1 LARSWWAMSEL
12 SPDEPSIATAG
23 ADPGERNAAAHEA
36 RGAKTN
42 LLRRDWIA
50 QARAVRIDDE
60 IARRGIKLKGRS
72 PERCGPCPKCG
83 GTDRF
88 AINTT
93 KQIWNCRG
101 CQRGGDVISLV
112 QHLDGCT
119 FAAAVATLSRQA
131 PTGRDI
137 GKNAKPDLPN
147 RVLKTHGEKSC
158 NSDGERA
165 REALAIWSA
174 ARDPQDT
181 PAWKYLFRRG
191 VVLEALPSRIN
202 EALRFHP
209 DCPWHDERRMCLV
222 ALWTDTISGE
232 ARAIHRRV
240 ITPDGGKLGH
250 WRAWGPTTGCVIRL
264 WPDDDVSQSLVL
276 GEGVETVLAAAT
288 RIAHRGTLLQPAW
301 AAGDAGH
308 VGAFPTL
315 SGVEALTLLVDAD
328 ENGIGQSRAA
338 ECTRLWTAAG
348 RQVVRLTP
356 RLVGADFND
365 LIEVR
370 S

>member
-1 LARSWWAMSEL
+1 MSEL
-12 SPDEPSIATAG
+12 SPDEPSIAA
-23 ADPGERNAAAHEA
+23 AVAHPISRKPAAHA
-36 RGAKTN
+36 AHGTKTN

-50 QARAVRIDDE
+50 RARAVRIEDE
-60 IARRGIKLKGRS
+60 IAQRGVKLNGRG

-88 AINTT
+88 AINTS

-112 QHLDGCT
+112 QHLDGSD
-119 FAAAVATLSRQA
+119 FDAAIATLSGEG
-131 PTGRDI
+131 PTGWGIDENAAPGLLNRD
-137 GKNAKPDLPN
+137 
-147 RVLKTHGEKSC
+147 LKTHGENSC

-174 ARDPQDT
+174 ARDPQGT

-191 VVLEALPSRIN
+191 VAIEALPSRIN

-209 DCPWHDERRMCLV
+209 NCPWHDERRMCLV
-222 ALWTDTISGE
+222 ALWSDIISGE
-232 ARAIHRRV
+232 PRAIHRRA
-240 ITPDGGKLGH
+240 IMPDGEHLGH
-250 WRAWGPTTGCVIRL
+250 WRAWGPTAGCVIRL
-264 WPDDDVSQSLVL
+264 WPDDEVSQALVL

-301 AAGDAGH
+301 GAGDAGH
-308 VGAFPTL
+308 ISAFPAL
-315 SGVEALTLLVDAD
+315 SGVEVLTLLVDAD
-328 ENGIGQSRAA
+328 ENGIGQRRAA
-338 ECTRLWTAAG
+338 ECARRWTAGG
-348 RQVVRLTP
+348 REVVRLTP
-356 RLVGADFND
+356 RLVGSDFND

>member
-1 LARSWWAMSEL
+1 MNLRK
-12 SPDEPSIATAG
+12 
-23 ADPGERNAAAHEA
+23 AHS
-36 RGAKTN
+36 N
-42 LLRRDWIA
+42 LLRCDWIA
-50 QARAVRIDDE
+50 QARAVRIEQE
-60 IARRGIKLKGRS
+60 IARRGIKLNGRG

-88 AINTT
+88 AINTN

-101 CQRGGDVISLV
+101 CQRGGDVISLL

-119 FAAAVATLSRQA
+119 FDGAVATLSRQD
-131 PTGRDI
+131 PTRGGN
-137 GKNAKPDLPN
+137 GKNPTPDLP
-147 RVLKTHGEKSC
+147 RGRSSCKS
-158 NSDGERA
+158 DVERA

-174 ARDPQDT
+174 AREPQGT
-181 PAWKYLFRRG
+181 PAWRYLFRRG
-191 VVLEALPSRIN
+191 VALEALPSRIN
-202 EALRFHP
+202 EVLRFHR

-232 ARAIHRRV
+232 ARAIHRRP
-240 ITPDGGKLGH
+240 ITPDGENLGH

-264 WPDDDVSQSLVL
+264 WPDDEVTQHLVL

-308 VGAFPTL
+308 IGAFPAL

-328 ENGIGQSRAA
+328 ENGIGQCRAA
-338 ECTRLWTAAG
+338 ECARRWTAAD
-348 RQVVRLTP
+348 RQVTRLTP
-356 RLVGADFND
+356 RLVGADFNN
-365 LIEVR
+365 LIEVG

>member
-1 LARSWWAMSEL
+1 MNLRKA
-12 SPDEPSIATAG
+12 P
-23 ADPGERNAAAHEA
+23 N
-36 RGAKTN
+36 N
-42 LLRRDWIA
+42 LLRRAWIA
-50 QARAVRIDDE
+50 QARAVRIEDE
-60 IARRGIKLKGRS
+60 IAGRGIKLNGRG

-88 AINTT
+88 AINTS
-93 KQIWNCRG
+93 KQIWNCRS

-112 QHLDGCT
+112 QHLDRCT
-119 FAAAVATLSRQA
+119 FDAAVATLSRQDS
-131 PTGRDI
+131 TGCGI
-137 GKNAKPDLPN
+137 GKNAAPELPN
-147 RVLKTHGEKSC
+147 RGLKTQERSSC
-158 NSDGERA
+158 NNDVERA
-165 REALAIWSA
+165 RAALAIWST
-174 ARDPQDT
+174 AREPQGT
-181 PAWKYLFRRG
+181 PAWTYLFRRG
-191 VVLEALPSRIN
+191 IALEALPSRIT

-232 ARAIHRRV
+232 ARAIHRRA
-240 ITPDGGKLGH
+240 ITPDGEKLGH
-250 WRAWGPTTGCVIRL
+250 WRAWGPTMGCVIRL
-264 WPDDDVSQSLVL
+264 WPDDEVSQDLVL

-308 VGAFPTL
+308 IGAFPAL

-328 ENGIGQSRAA
+328 ENGIGQCRAA
-338 ECTRLWTAAG
+338 ECARRWAAAG
-348 RQVVRLTP
+348 RQVIRLTP

-365 LIEVR
+365 LIEVG

>member
-1 LARSWWAMSEL
+1 MNLRKAS
-12 SPDEPSIATAG
+12 
-23 ADPGERNAAAHEA
+23 N
-36 RGAKTN
+36 N
-42 LLRRDWIA
+42 LLRRAWIG
-50 QARAVRIDDE
+50 QARAIRIEDE
-60 IARRGIKLKGRS
+60 IAGRGIKLNGRG

-88 AINTT
+88 AINTS

-112 QHLDGCT
+112 QHLNGCT
-119 FAAAVATLSRQA
+119 FDAAVATLSRRDR
-131 PTGRDI
+131 TGCGI
-137 GKNAKPDLPN
+137 GKNAAPDRPN
-147 RVLKTHGEKSC
+147 RGLKTHGQSSC
-158 NSDGERA
+158 NSDVEPA
-165 REALAIWSA
+165 RTALAIWSA
-174 ARDPQDT
+174 ARELQGT
-181 PAWKYLFRRG
+181 PAWTYLFRRG
-191 VVLEALPSRIN
+191 IALEALPSRIN

-232 ARAIHRRV
+232 ARAIHRRA
-240 ITPDGGKLGH
+240 IRSDGENLGH
-250 WRAWGPTTGCVIRL
+250 WRTWGPTKGCVIRL
-264 WPDDDVSQSLVL
+264 WPDDEVSQHLVL

-308 VGAFPTL
+308 MGAFPAL

-328 ENGIGQSRAA
+328 ENGIGQCRAA
-338 ECTRLWTAAG
+338 ECARRWTAAG
-348 RQVVRLTP
+348 RQAIRLTP

-365 LIEVR
+365 LVEVR

>member
-1 LARSWWAMSEL
+1 MNWRQ
-12 SPDEPSIATAG
+12 
-23 ADPGERNAAAHEA
+23 AHN
-36 RGAKTN
+36 N

-60 IARRGIKLKGRS
+60 IARRGIKLNGRG

-88 AINTT
+88 AINTN

-112 QHLDGCT
+112 QHLDGST
-119 FAAAVATLSRQA
+119 FGAAVATLSRQD
-131 PTGRDI
+131 PTRCGI
-137 GKNAKPDLPN
+137 GKNAIPDQPN
-147 RVLKTHGEKSC
+147 RILKTHRRSC
-158 NSDGERA
+158 CDVECT

-174 ARDPQDT
+174 ACEPQGT
-181 PAWKYLFRRG
+181 PGWKYLFRRG
-191 VVLEALPSRIN
+191 VALKALPSRIN

-209 DCPWHDERRMCLV
+209 DCPWRDERRMCLV
-222 ALWTDTISGE
+222 ALWTETISGE
-232 ARAIHRRV
+232 ARAIHRRP
-240 ITPDGGKLGH
+240 ITPDGENLAH

-264 WPDDDVSQSLVL
+264 WPDDEVSQDLVL

-308 VGAFPTL
+308 IGAFPAL

-328 ENGIGQSRAA
+328 ENGIGQCRAA
-338 ECTRLWTAAG
+338 ECARRWTAVG
-348 RQVVRLTP
+348 RQVIRLTP
-356 RLVGADFND
+356 RVVGADFND
-365 LIEVR
+365 LIEVG

>member
-1 LARSWWAMSEL
+1 MNLRR
-12 SPDEPSIATAG
+12 PH
-23 ADPGERNAAAHEA
+23 N
-36 RGAKTN
+36 N

-60 IARRGIKLKGRS
+60 IARRRIKLKGRG

-88 AINTT
+88 AINTN

-119 FAAAVATLSRQA
+119 FDAAVATLSRHD
-131 PTGRDI
+131 PTGSGN
-137 GKNAKPDLPN
+137 GKNAAPDLRN
-147 RVLKTHGEKSC
+147 RVSKTHRRSSC
-158 NSDGERA
+158 NSDVERA

-174 ARDPQDT
+174 ARDPQGT
-181 PAWKYLFRRG
+181 PAWTYLLRRG
-191 VVLEALPSRIN
+191 VALEALPSRIN

-209 DCPWHDERRMCLV
+209 DCPWHDQRRMCVV

-232 ARAIHRRV
+232 ARAIHRRP
-240 ITPDGGKLGH
+240 ITPDGENLEH

-264 WPDDDVSQSLVL
+264 WPDDEVSDLVL

-308 VGAFPTL
+308 IGAFPVL

-328 ENGIGQSRAA
+328 ENGIGQCRAA
-338 ECTRLWTAAG
+338 ECARRWTAEG
-348 RQVVRLTP
+348 REVIRLTP

-365 LIEVR
+365 LIEVG

>member
-1 LARSWWAMSEL
+1 MNLRKA
-12 SPDEPSIATAG
+12 P
-23 ADPGERNAAAHEA
+23 N
-36 RGAKTN
+36 N
-42 LLRRDWIA
+42 LLRRAWIA
-50 QARAVRIDDE
+50 QARAVRIEDE
-60 IARRGIKLKGRS
+60 IAGRGIKLNGRG

-88 AINTT
+88 AINTS

-119 FAAAVATLSRQA
+119 FDAASATLSRQD
-131 PTGRDI
+131 PTGCGI
-137 GKNAKPDLPN
+137 GKNAAPDLPN
-147 RVLKTHGEKSC
+147 RVLKPHRRSCCKSV
-158 NSDGERA
+158 ERA

-174 ARDPQDT
+174 AREPQDT
-181 PAWKYLFRRG
+181 PAWKYLLRRG
-191 VVLEALPSRIN
+191 IALEALPSRIN
-202 EALRFHP
+202 EVLRFHP
-209 DCPWHDERRMCLV
+209 DCPWRDERRMCLV

-232 ARAIHRRV
+232 ARAIHRRP
-240 ITPDGGKLGH
+240 ITPDGENLGH

-264 WPDDDVSQSLVL
+264 WPDDEVTQHLVL

-308 VGAFPTL
+308 IGAFPAL

-328 ENGIGQSRAA
+328 ENGIGQRGTA
-338 ECTRLWTAAG
+338 ECARRWTAAG
-348 RQVVRLTP
+348 RQVIRLTP
-356 RLVGADFND
+356 HLVGADFND
-365 LIEVR
+365 LIEVG

>member
-1 LARSWWAMSEL
+1 MNLRK
-12 SPDEPSIATAG
+12 
-23 ADPGERNAAAHEA
+23 AHN
-36 RGAKTN
+36 N
-42 LLRRDWIA
+42 LLRRDWIT
-50 QARAVRIDDE
+50 QARAVRIEDE
-60 IARRGIKLKGRS
+60 IARRGIKLNGRG

-88 AINTT
+88 AINTS
-93 KQIWNCRG
+93 KQAWHCRG
-101 CQRGGDVISLV
+101 CHRGGDVISFV
-112 QHLDGCT
+112 QHLDRCT
-119 FAAAVATLSRQA
+119 FDDAVATLSRRD
-131 PTGRDI
+131 PTGC
-137 GKNAKPDLPN
+137 GHPKNAAPDLPN
-147 RVLKTHGEKSC
+147 RVLKTHRRSC
-158 NSDGERA
+158 DVERA
-165 REALAIWSA
+165 REAPAIWSA
-174 ARDPQDT
+174 AREPQGT
-181 PAWKYLFRRG
+181 PAWMYLFRRG
-191 VVLEALPSRIN
+191 VALEALPSRIN

-232 ARAIHRRV
+232 ARAIHRRP
-240 ITPDGGKLGH
+240 ITPDGENLGH

-264 WPDDDVSQSLVL
+264 WPDDEVSQDLVL

-308 VGAFPTL
+308 VGAFPAL

-328 ENGIGQSRAA
+328 ENGIGQCRAA
-338 ECTRLWTAAG
+338 ECARRWTAAG
-348 RQVVRLTP
+348 RQVIRLTP

-365 LIEVR
+365 LVEVG

>member
-1 LARSWWAMSEL
+1 MSEL
-12 SPDEPSIATAG
+12 SPDEPSIAA
-23 ADPGERNAAAHEA
+23 AVAHPSSRKPAAHA
-36 RGAKTN
+36 AHGTKTN

-50 QARAVRIDDE
+50 QARTVRIEDE
-60 IARRGIKLKGRS
+60 IARRGLKLSGRG
-72 PERCGPCPKCG
+72 PERYGPCPKCG

-88 AINTT
+88 AINSS

-112 QHLDGCT
+112 QHLDACT
-119 FAAAVATLSRQA
+119 FAAAVATLSRQD
-131 PTGRDI
+131 PPGRDI

-147 RVLKTHGEKSC
+147 RVLKTRWRSCCKS
-158 NSDGERA
+158 DVERA

-174 ARDPQDT
+174 AREAQGT
-181 PAWKYLFRRG
+181 PAWTYLFRRG
-191 VVLEALPSRIN
+191 VALEALPSRIN

-209 DCPWHDERRMCLV
+209 NCPWHDERRMCLV
-222 ALWTDTISGE
+222 ALWTDIISGE
-232 ARAIHRRV
+232 ARAIHRRP
-240 ITPDGGKLGH
+240 ITPEGENLGH
-250 WRAWGPTTGCVIRL
+250 WRAWGPTAGCVIRL
-264 WPDDDVSQSLVL
+264 WPDDEVSQALVL

-308 VGAFPTL
+308 ISAFPAL
-315 SGVEALTLLVDAD
+315 PGVEALTLLVDAD
-328 ENGIGQSRAA
+328 ENGIGQCRAA
-338 ECTRLWTAAG
+338 ECARRWTAAG
-348 RQVVRLTP
+348 RQVIRLTP

-365 LIEVR
+365 LIEVG